1 LKKNSSTQFAEP
13 DTSLKKLLSIRHTVA
28 FRLALMYAGVFTIS
42 LNIVFW
48 IFYVIVLYGS
58 HGLSKKALAAIREDF
73 REYLAWPLLFVII
86 LSALVGWFMARRAL
100 SGVVQLTRTAKAVA
114 DGALKERVPVKG
126 RQDEIDRLAMTFNT
140 MLDRISALIQGMKET
155 NDSIAHD
162 LRSPIARMRGIAEA
176 ALTSESSSE
185 AHRMLAG
192 DIIEQ
197 CDRLLA
203 MINTV
208 LDISEAEAG
217 VAKLVIEEVDLI
229 PLVQDAVGLFLPM
242 AEDKHIAV
250 KVQAPSGARFFSDRR
265 KLQRILGNLLDNAI
279 KFTPPGGAITISV
292 SGDDKRVLIGVG
304 DTGIGISEKDVSQ
317 IFEKFFRADK
327 SRSEPGSGLGLSLA
341 RAFVSSLGGSIAAT
355 SVPGEGS
362 AFTVILPYRPA
373 SEKA

>member
-1 LKKNSSTQFAEP
+1 
-13 DTSLKKLLSIRHTVA
+13 
-28 FRLALMYAGVFTIS
+28 MYAGVFTIS

-126 RQDEIDRLAMTFNT
+126 KQDEIDRLAMTFNT

-197 CDRLLA
+197 CDRLLG
-203 MINTV
+203 MINAV

-217 VAKLVIEEVDLI
+217 VAKLVIEDLNVAEV
-229 PLVQDAVGLFLPM
+229 VRDAVGLFLPM
-242 AEDKHIAV
+242 AEDKHITAL
-250 KVQAPSGARFFSDRR
+250 VQAPSALRCYSDRR

-279 KFTPPGGAITISV
+279 KFTSPGGTITITLNGNAKEV
-292 SGDDKRVLIGVG
+292 SIWIKDTGVG
-304 DTGIGISEKDVSQ
+304 ISNEDTPR

-327 SRSEPGSGLGLSLA
+327 SRSEAGSGLGLSLA
-341 RAFVSSLGGSIAAT
+341 KAFAYSLGGSITVT
-355 SVPGEGS
+355 SIPAEGS
-362 AFTVILPYRPA
+362 LFEVTLPRA
-373 SEKA
+373 GMNDS

>member
-1 LKKNSSTQFAEP
+1 MKRNSSTQFAEP
-13 DTSLKKLLSIRHTVA
+13 DTSLKKLFSIRHTVA
-28 FRLALMYAGVFTIS
+28 FRLALMYAGVFTVS

-58 HGLSKKALAAIREDF
+58 HGLSKQALSAIREDF

-126 RQDEIDRLAMTFNT
+126 QQDEIDRLAMTFNT

-197 CDRLLA
+197 CDRLLG

-217 VAKLVIEEVDLI
+217 VAKLVIEELDIV

-242 AEDKHIAV
+242 AEDKHITAL
-250 KVQAPSGARFFSDRR
+250 VQAPSGARFFSDRR

-279 KFTPPGGAITISV
+279 KFTPPGGTITITVNGNAKEV
-292 SGDDKRVLIGVG
+292 SIGIKDTGVG
-304 DTGIGISEKDVSQ
+304 ISNEDTSR

-327 SRSEPGSGLGLSLA
+327 SRSEAGSGLGLSLA
-341 RAFVSSLGGSIAAT
+341 RAFAYSLGGSIMVT
-355 SVPGEGS
+355 STPAEGS
-362 AFTVILPYRPA
+362 LFEVTLPRA
-373 SEKA
+373 GMNDS

>member
-1 LKKNSSTQFAEP
+1 MKKNSSTQFAEP

-28 FRLALMYAGVFTIS
+28 FRLALMYAGVFTVS

-58 HGLSKKALAAIREDF
+58 HGLSKQALSALREDF

-185 AHRMLAG
+185 AHRVLAG

-197 CDRLLA
+197 CDRLLG

-217 VAKLVIEEVDLI
+217 VAKLVIEDLNVAEV
-229 PLVQDAVGLFLPM
+229 VRDAVGLFLPM
-242 AEDKHIAV
+242 AEDKHITAL
-250 KVQAPSGARFFSDRR
+250 VQAPSALRCYSDRR

-279 KFTPPGGAITISV
+279 KFTSPGGTITITLNGNAKEV
-292 SGDDKRVLIGVG
+292 SIWIKDTGVG
-304 DTGIGISEKDVSQ
+304 ISNEDTSR

-327 SRSEPGSGLGLSLA
+327 SRSEAGSGLGLSLA
-341 RAFVSSLGGSIAAT
+341 KAFAYSLGGSITVT
-355 SVPGEGS
+355 SIPAEGS
-362 AFTVILPYRPA
+362 LFEVTLPRA
-373 SEKA
+373 GMNDS

>member
-1 LKKNSSTQFAEP
+1 LKRNSSTQFAEP

-126 RQDEIDRLAMTFNT
+126 KQDEIDRLAMTFNT

-197 CDRLLA
+197 CDRLLG
-203 MINTV
+203 MINAV

-217 VAKLVIEEVDLI
+217 VAKLVIEDLNVAEV
-229 PLVQDAVGLFLPM
+229 VRDAVGLFLPM
-242 AEDKHIAV
+242 AEDKHITAL
-250 KVQAPSGARFFSDRR
+250 VQAPSALRCYSDRR

-279 KFTPPGGAITISV
+279 KFTSPGGTITITLNGNAKEV
-292 SGDDKRVLIGVG
+292 SIWIKDTGVG
-304 DTGIGISEKDVSQ
+304 ISNEDTPR

-327 SRSEPGSGLGLSLA
+327 SRSEAGSGLGLSLA
-341 RAFVSSLGGSIAAT
+341 KAFAYSLGGSITVT
-355 SVPGEGS
+355 SIPAEGS
-362 AFTVILPYRPA
+362 LFEVTLPRA
-373 SEKA
+373 GMNDS

>member
-1 LKKNSSTQFAEP
+1 MYLEKI
-13 DTSLKKLLSIRHTVA
+13 LRLRRTVV
-28 FRLALMYAGVFTIS
+28 FRLTVWYAAFFTGGILIAVTAFHFLLLRGIHNVHLSPYSLHELLEAYRSFFGYSIAGVALGS
-42 LNIVFW
+42 LF
-48 IFYVIVLYGS
+48 
-58 HGLSKKALAAIREDF
+58 
-73 REYLAWPLLFVII
+73 
-86 LSALVGWFMARRAL
+86 VGWFLARRAL
-100 SGVVQLTRTAKAVA
+100 SGVVQLTRTANAVA
-114 DGALKERVPVKG
+114 EGALKERVPVTG

-140 MLDRISALIQGMKET
+140 MLDRINTLIQGMKET

-162 LRSPIARMRGIAEA
+162 LRSPITRMRGVAEA

-197 CDRLLA
+197 CDRLLG

-217 VAKLVIEEVDLI
+217 VAKLVIEEFDIV

-327 SRSEPGSGLGLSLA
+327 SRSEAGSGLGLSLA
-341 RAFVSSLGGSIAAT
+341 RAFAYSLGGSITAT
-355 SVPGEGS
+355 SVSGEGS
-362 AFTVILPYRPA
+362 TFTVILPYRPV

>member
-1 LKKNSSTQFAEP
+1 LKKNLSTQLEEP
-13 DTSLKKLLSIRHTVA
+13 VTSLKKLLSIRHTVA
-28 FRLALMYAGVFTIS
+28 FRLALLYAGVFTVS

-48 IFYVIVLYGS
+48 IFYVMVLYGS
-58 HGLSKKALAAIREDF
+58 HGLSRQALSAIREDF
-73 REYLAWPLLFVII
+73 REYLAWPLLVIII
-86 LSALVGWFMARRAL
+86 LSALVGWFMAKRAL

-162 LRSPIARMRGIAEA
+162 LRSPVTRMRGVAEA

-185 AHRMLAG
+185 AHRVLAG

-197 CDRLLA
+197 CDRLLG

-217 VAKLVIEEVDLI
+217 VAKLVIEEIDIV

-242 AEDKHIAV
+242 AEDKHITAL
-250 KVQAPSGARFFSDRR
+250 VQAPSDQRCYSDRR

-279 KFTPPGGAITISV
+279 KFTQPGGAITITVNGSV
-292 SGDDKRVLIGVG
+292 KEVSIGIKDTGVG
-304 DTGIGISEKDVSQ
+304 ISNEDTAR

-327 SRSEPGSGLGLSLA
+327 SRSEAGSGLGLSLA
-341 RAFVSSLGGSIAAT
+341 RAFAYSLGGSITAT

-362 AFTVILPYRPA
+362 TFTVILPYRPTSDEA
-373 SEKA
+373 